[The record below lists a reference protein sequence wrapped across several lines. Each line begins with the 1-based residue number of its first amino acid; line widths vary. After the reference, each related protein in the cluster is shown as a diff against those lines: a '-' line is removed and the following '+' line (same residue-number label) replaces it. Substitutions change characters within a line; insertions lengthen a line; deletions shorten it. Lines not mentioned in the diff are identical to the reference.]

1 MWGHADSCPCSVCK
15 SLPRIFQLI
24 ASGGGHLTFV
34 HWVGDRLRVLEAE
47 CRDELQRL
55 ESTSGVLGPVQRAPG
70 KGEEGT
76 TATVPPPK
84 GETKEPQQIL
94 QTTPK
99 VKPPAPPRELVEPK
113 ETAAQPVK
121 EELPRSPPGGH
132 RGVVEVENTGASSSR
147 PSRPPRS
154 HPSRSRRHSRGSRR
168 ERSRRRS
175 RDREAKTKRR
185 SRSRSR
191 RGRSKSR
198 RTPVRGRSKKKRSE
212 RPPEPDHPPPS
223 HLGYTGGR
231 PPEPRHP
238 PPGRGWVGPVPRSDH
253 ARWSSGTNKG
263 VVKRAKQERFNNR
276 RRKRR

>member
-1 MWGHADSCPCSVCK
+1 MWGHSDSCPCSVCK
-15 SLPRIFQLI
+15 SLPRIFHRI

-34 HWVGDRLRVLEAE
+34 PWVGDRLRVLEAE

-55 ESTSGVLGPVQRAPG
+55 ESSSGVLGPVQRASG
-70 KGEEGT
+70 KGEEGA
-76 TATVPPPK
+76 TATAPPPK
-84 GETKEPQQIL
+84 DEKTEPQKLL

-99 VKPPAPPRELVEPK
+99 VKPPEPPKELLEPK
-113 ETAAQPVK
+113 EAATRPVK
-121 EELPRSPPGGH
+121 EEPPRSPPGGH

-154 HPSRSRRHSRGSRR
+154 QHSRSGKHSRR
-168 ERSRRRS
+168 ERNRRRS
-175 RDREAKTKRR
+175 RDREEKTKRR

-198 RTPVRGRSKKKRSE
+198 RTPVRGRSKKRRSE

-223 HLGYTGGR
+223 HWGYTGGR

-238 PPGRGWVGPVPRSDH
+238 PQGRGWVGPVPRSNH

-276 RRKRR
+276 RRRRR